1 MLMILAAGRLLNRSE
16 PSPLLLLLL
25 LPLVDVTLMLWLIVV
40 VAVGWRAII
49 VNFVVLVAI
58 TTKPHTY
65 IAIKNTTG
73 TTCTQQN
80 CNGRFGSRYSS

>member
-1 MLMILAAGRLLNRSE
+1 MLMILAAGRLLDRSE
-16 PSPLLLLLL
+16 PSPLLLLLLLL

-73 TTCTQQN
+73 TTCT
-80 CNGRFGSRYSS
+80 